1 MGNTIR
7 TKRLNAVHRYR
18 ITCDAL
24 LNDAAESGLFD
35 TYVDLG
41 AHHGEQVLQMGKRL
55 SVLAFEPDPRAFE
68 WLTKSVIANRES
80 LRDDIQ
86 LLPLGV
92 SNSSGV
98 AKLNFSEASPLKT
111 GGSTIEKSKSG
122 YGNGEGV
129 QVETID
135 ILDVIEMVPDPRR
148 AIFKFDIEGTEY
160 RVLRKLAKHNRLD
173 DLGLVLVEF
182 HERKMRFGLVR
193 GCWLTLTI
201 WLSGSRRSS
210 ILEWY

>member
-1 MGNTIR
+1 MNAVFKTRLARDLQSPLSVTRLMFSRSGLISKLAQLGVGTLSRALVVLGADTLGNTIR

-98 AKLNFSEASPLKT
+98 AKLNFSEASP
-111 GGSTIEKSKSG
+111 SK
-122 YGNGEGV
+122 
-129 QVETID
+129 QVD
-135 ILDVIEMVPDPRR
+135 QQSRSRR
-148 AIFKFDIEGTEY
+148 ADMAMEK
-160 RVLRKLAKHNRLD
+160 VSKLR
-173 DLGLVLVEF
+173 
-182 HERKMRFGLVR
+182 
-193 GCWLTLTI
+193 
-201 WLSGSRRSS
+201 LSTFLMS
-210 ILEWY
+210 